1 MHPDSVLKKAS
12 SCQHAVFK
20 QPGGEC
26 RNVYWFEECRY
37 CSLGACYNIH
47 FVPAASLGL
56 EFVIW
61 KMIERARL
69 LAPVLFTS
77 SQIYHELICLQAFNK
92 HALKVECENF
102 CCPPWRCAE
111 FGSFKCHFTGSEQN
125 DKNVHGTC
133 RSEPWKF
140 SFSFFLFFSSSL
152 YVGKLQNLLSADRK
166 KCVNVPTSS
175 EFLESSIH

>member
-1 MHPDSVLKKAS
+1 MQYLNNR
-12 SCQHAVFK
+12 
-20 QPGGEC
+20 GEC

-47 FVPAASLGL
+47 VVPTASLGL

-69 LAPVLFTS
+69 LAPVFFTS

-102 CCPPWRCAE
+102 CCPPWCCAE
-111 FGSFKCHFTGSEQN
+111 LGSFKCHFTESEQN
-125 DKNVHGTC
+125 DKNAHGTW

-140 SFSFFLFFSSSL
+140 SFSFFLFFSL
-152 YVGKLQNLLSADRK
+152 LALCGKTTELTFSGQEK
-166 KCVNVPTSS
+166 VC
-175 EFLESSIH
+175 